1 LKVDSKFEFTN
12 LKCTSFNESALKIEK
27 CFLKSINRTYKY
39 ASFQSKFQPLP
50 VTNVTV
56 GNILH
61 FAKILMLLYILSQ
74 IHVQVFK
81 RLNGYKP
88 FLFNFTVD
96 ACLFLKGKRNKVTQ
110 FFYDLVAPY
119 SNISH
124 PCPYN
129 AKLPITYVNHI
140 LDTVLPVPDGFYL
153 IQSVYYTHGVKLLE
167 LKSYMNIY

>member
-1 LKVDSKFEFTN
+1 MSRQRAESLLKQGDKEG
-12 LKCTSFNESALKIEK
+12 
-27 CFLKSINRTYKY
+27 CF
-39 ASFQSKFQPLP
+39 
-50 VTNVTV
+50 V
-56 GNILH
+56 
-61 FAKILMLLYILSQ
+61 

-96 ACLFLKGKRNKVTQ
+96 ACQFLKGKRNKVTQ
-110 FFYDLVAPY
+110 FFYNLIAPPY

-129 AKLPITYVNHI
+129 HDVFIELPITYVNHL
-140 LDTVLPVPDGFYL
+140 LDTVLPVPEGNYL
-153 IQSVYYTHGVKLLE
+153 IHSVYYTHGMKLLE